1 VEQLTADEWRA
12 LREAVGAAGATSGGE
27 GTVFAAAGGAASG
40 TRSIRLYDFR
50 VPDKFPKDVLRQVGH
65 LFDGM
70 ARALTT
76 SLSAQ
81 LRATVRVE
89 APQPEQSTYEEFIGG
104 CHDPGILAAFA
115 ADPLSGSALL
125 EVDPDVAYPMIDRM
139 LGGAG
144 EAGQRLN
151 RPLTEIET
159 TVIQRVLTTIL
170 THWRDAWWSVAQMRP
185 RILGVETNPLFV
197 QLAAPGDIVLA
208 VTLTCGFGRHEG
220 RLRFCLPHTMLE
232 PVLRRLSERDWSRRS
247 EGEGD
252 ALPQPALTRQL
263 ARVVVPVR
271 VEVGRTRLSLRALR
285 ALRPGDVLP
294 LGVPPTAL
302 AWVHAADRP
311 RFRGR
316 IGVQGGRLAVEV
328 ASIEGE

>member
-1 VEQLTADEWRA
+1 MDLTADELRA
-12 LREAVGAAGATSGGE
+12 LRDAVGTEAGAAAEG
-27 GTVFAAAGGAASG
+27 GTVFAVPRGAPARQSV
-40 TRSIRLYDFR
+40 RLYDFR
-50 VPDKFPKDVLRQVGH
+50 VPDKFPKDVLRQIGH
-65 LFDGM
+65 VYDGM

-89 APQPEQSTYEEFIGG
+89 APLPEQRTYEEFISG
-104 CHDPGILAAFA
+104 CNDPGIIAAFA
-115 ADPLSGSALL
+115 AEPLSGSALL
-125 EVDPDVAYPMIDRM
+125 EVDPEVAYPMIDRL
-139 LGGAG
+139 LGGSG
-144 EAGQRLN
+144 EAGHSVS

-159 TVIQRVLTTIL
+159 TVIQRVLGTIL
-170 THWRDAWWSVAQMRP
+170 ANWRDAWWNVAPVRP
-185 RILGVETNPLFV
+185 RVLGVETNPLFV
-197 QLAAPGDIVLA
+197 QLAAPGDIVLS

-232 PVLRRLSERDWSRRS
+232 PVLRRLPDREWSRHA
-247 EGEGD
+247 EGEG
-252 ALPQPALTRQL
+252 AVGSQPELARQL

-271 VEVGRTRLSLRALR
+271 VEVGRARLSLAQVR

-294 LGVPPTAL
+294 LGVPATAL